1 MNKDQYKILKILI
14 ENNNLNQRKISQL
27 TNFSLGKVNSL
38 LEELS
43 KKKYIFSN
51 YKIASEGEK
60 YINSHHPK
68 QATILAA
75 GYGLRMVPIN
85 TEEPKGLL
93 EVHGEPLIERII
105 KQLHEV
111 GITNIKIVVGFM
123 KEHYEYL
130 IDEYNVDLIVNPYY

>member
-68 QATILAA
+68 QATILA
-75 GYGLRMVPIN
+75 LDTDCEWCR
-85 TEEPKGLL
+85 
-93 EVHGEPLIERII
+93 LIQ
-105 KQLHEV
+105 KSL
-111 GITNIKIVVGFM
+111 KD
-123 KEHYEYL
+123 Y
-130 IDEYNVDLIVNPYY
+130 